1 MTLLHRYA
9 DGTEVRGIDEKGR
22 TATFVASTERP
33 VPMGWGAPEVLRM
46 SGVDLT
52 RYRANPVVLNSHG
65 RFSVESILGTATV
78 ARVGRELHA
87 TVHFD
92 ETPEGEAAWVRVKSG
107 SLRALSVGYSVD
119 PSKIKS
125 IGQGES
131 DGTGE
136 SRVEGPASIVRGW
149 QLMEISVVP
158 VPADQDALLRRSVYA
173 GQGRKGSAP
182 MSLELSN
189 IMPTG
194 DAPPANPAPASPAP
208 QPSRSLDEQ
217 VAERDRRL
225 AEHRAATRSAI
236 DGQIRAFC
244 PPSVKD
250 VGDECVLDGMELE
263 AARAK
268 IRAAYLARRAAPN
281 GTPEPSAVKPLTPP
295 NGEQNNPA
303 HELTADTVL
312 RALTGLR
319 S

>member
-9 DGTEVRGIDEKGR
+9 DGTEVRGIDEKAR

-46 SGVDLT
+46 SGVDLS
-52 RYRANPVVLNSHG
+52 RYKANPVVLNSHG
-65 RFSVESILGTATV
+65 RFSVESILGTAKV
-78 ARVGRELHA
+78 SRVGRELHA
-87 TVHFD
+87 EVHFD
-92 ETPEGEAAWVRVKSG
+92 ETPEGEAAWSRVKSG

-136 SRVEGPASIVRGW
+136 SRVDGPASIVRGW

-173 GQGRKGSAP
+173 GQARKGSAP
-182 MSLELSN
+182 MSLEFTN
-189 IMPTG
+189 ISQLAA
-194 DAPPANPAPASPAP
+194 DAPPANTPAPAPP
-208 QPSRSLDEQ
+208 TRSLDEQ

-225 AEHRAATRSAI
+225 AEHRAATRAAI
-236 DGQIRAFC
+236 DGQIRAFA
-244 PPSVKD
+244 PPSVND
-250 VGDECVLDGMELE
+250 VADECVLDGLDLE
-263 AARAK
+263 AARTK
-268 IRAAYLARRAAPN
+268 IRAAYLARRSAPN
-281 GTPEPSAVKPLTPP
+281 GTPEPSAVAPLPPAGGQTNTPAP
-295 NGEQNNPA
+295 
-303 HELTADTVL
+303 ELTSDVVL